1 MGTNIKVPIYY
12 NPGLYAQTSPGPI
25 VTNTIVP
32 TSIIGSGVGE
42 LGVPANN
49 FQVGD
54 SYHAKLGGIVS
65 AANNNALTI
74 IIKSDGTVLATSGL
88 IPLSTSTNQAW
99 EMEIDFT
106 LTSIGATGS
115 VITNGNFIYNRNSGT
130 YEGRAFNDIEIIN
143 TTTPQTIDIEIQ
155 WDQASAA
162 DSIVCYQ
169 FVLHKTYGITKLF

>member
-1 MGTNIKVPIYY
+1 MGTSITLPVKY

-25 VTNTIVP
+25 VTDTIVA

-42 LGVPANN
+42 LTVPANN

-65 AANNNALTI
+65 AGNNNALTI

-115 VITNGNFIYNRNSGT
+115 VITNGNFIYNRNTGT
-130 YEGRAFNDIEIIN
+130 YEGRAFNDTEIIN
-143 TTTPQTIDIEIQ
+143 TTTPQALDVEIQ
-155 WDQASAA
+155 WDQESAA

>member
-1 MGTNIKVPIYY
+1 MGTSITLPVKY

-25 VTNTIVP
+25 VTDTIVS

-42 LGVPANN
+42 LTVPANN

-65 AANNNALTI
+65 AGNNNALTI

-115 VITNGNFIYNRNSGT
+115 VITNGNFIYNRNTGT
-130 YEGRAFNDIEIIN
+130 YEGRAFNDTEIIN
-143 TTTPQTIDIEIQ
+143 TTTPQALDVEIQ
-155 WDQASAA
+155 WDQESAA

>member
-1 MGTNIKVPIYY
+1 MGTSIKLPKKY
-12 NPGLYAQTSPGPI
+12 NPGLYAQTSPGPV
-25 VTNTIVP
+25 VTNTIVA
-32 TSIIGSGVGE
+32 TSIIGSGVGG
-42 LGVPANN
+42 LVVPGNN

-65 AANNNALTI
+65 SANNNQLTI
-74 IIKSDGTVLATSGL
+74 IIKFDGTVLATSGL

-106 LTSIGATGS
+106 ITSIGATGS

-130 YEGRAFNDIEIIN
+130 YEGRAFNDTEIIN
-143 TTTPQTIDIEIQ
+143 TTIPQALDVEIQ
-155 WDQASAA
+155 WDQANAS

-169 FVLHKTYGITKLF
+169 FILHKTYSNQIL